1 MLWYLFNMATHVPS
15 YFSIIAEWVSGDAM
29 ICGWQYK
36 TKICTSS
43 KHQML
48 LFHFRSPKFELFCW
62 NDDDSME
69 LRASFRD
76 CEFFLGMYKYLRLFA
91 SFLITIW
98 ALHIL
103 IRNGIF
109 ISYFC
114 NIYENLK
121 CYLDKHFRCP
131 RVKLNVI
138 RCLTWWFRD
147 QFYRNWASQ
156 LTFENEY

>member
-48 LFHFRSPKFELFCW
+48 LFHFRSPKFELFCAQMTTIFKLFYGTTSLISW
-62 NDDDSME
+62 
-69 LRASFRD
+69 LRIFSG
-76 CEFFLGMYKYLRLFA
+76 CMYKYLRLFA

-121 CYLDKHFRCP
+121 CLG
-131 RVKLNVI
+131 
-138 RCLTWWFRD
+138 
-147 QFYRNWASQ
+147 Q
-156 LTFENEY
+156 TF